1 MTTLVTIG
9 LFFKTKQFKK
19 RGQMQLAKR
28 NLTSDP
34 FVVYGYYE
42 MLKKE
47 VDRLGVQVRP
57 ECFYNCN
64 ESGFPQR
71 PI

>member
-1 MTTLVTIG
+1 
-9 LFFKTKQFKK
+9 
-19 RGQMQLAKR
+19 MQLAKR